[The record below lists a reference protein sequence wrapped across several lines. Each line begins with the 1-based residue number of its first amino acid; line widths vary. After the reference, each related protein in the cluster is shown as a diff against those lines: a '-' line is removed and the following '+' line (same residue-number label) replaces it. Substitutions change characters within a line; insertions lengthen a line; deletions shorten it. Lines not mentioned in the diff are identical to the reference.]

1 MRPNLRITS
10 LVPSEDDF
18 RRREVPYSTSSK
30 FPEPTS
36 EFLVGP
42 GHDASGTRAALGTG
56 VGCAFADP
64 VLLILHHQDH
74 HQGVGGLHDT
84 YSATLSQ
91 SELSVF
97 PPVAEKG
104 RRRLT
109 LSHCAGQR
117 SGAQRL
123 SALPKG
129 FWDRCR
135 MFWAIPKLELPPLM
149 PPLLLEG
156 WGAWCF
162 GIRGCVTKC
171 NQVGWSLLS
180 IRWTIAI

>member
-91 SELSVF
+91 SELSAF

-104 RRRLT
+104 RFPPVIVVGSQSKITPRGLRPAVGRPVVRTAFSAFNDPFRCASLYPGLT
-109 LSHCAGQR
+109 GGGNFPTPQPR
-117 SGAQRL
+117 
-123 SALPKG
+123 
-129 FWDRCR
+129 
-135 MFWAIPKLELPPLM
+135 
-149 PPLLLEG
+149 
-156 WGAWCF
+156 
-162 GIRGCVTKC
+162 
-171 NQVGWSLLS
+171 
-180 IRWTIAI
+180 

>member
-1 MRPNLRITS
+1 MIRALG
-10 LVPSEDDF
+10 
-18 RRREVPYSTSSK
+18 YA
-30 FPEPTS
+30 TS
-36 EFLVGP
+36 ERIQRYLFRHPFSRLGCRHFRQWRKP
-42 GHDASGTRAALGTG
+42 GVIRHIRSRLFFD
-56 VGCAFADP
+56 
-64 VLLILHHQDH
+64 
-74 HQGVGGLHDT
+74 
-84 YSATLSQ
+84 SATRPEMRQEIAVGAVSGLR
-91 SELSVF
+91 F
-97 PPVAEKG
+97 PCRPR